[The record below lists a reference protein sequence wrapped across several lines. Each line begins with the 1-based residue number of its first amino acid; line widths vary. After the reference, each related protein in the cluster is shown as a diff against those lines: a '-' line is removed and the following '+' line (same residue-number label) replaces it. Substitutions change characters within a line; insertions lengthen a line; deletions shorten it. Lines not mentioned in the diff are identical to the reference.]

1 MKSFLSRFPRI
12 SAVLLVV
19 ADVVLAVLVG
29 LVATAVVPA
38 IPKLP
43 DFIALCVL
51 AAATA
56 ILVTILGWWR
66 VVGWNGPAQWRHL
79 WLLLLPA
86 LLVFLPRAVHPPA
99 PLSLNCRAFKTGP
112 P

>member
-1 MKSFLSRFPRI
+1 MKSFLSRFPGI

-29 LVATAVVPA
+29 LEATAVVPA

-51 AAATA
+51 A
-56 ILVTILGWWR
+56 
-66 VVGWNGPAQWRHL
+66 
-79 WLLLLPA
+79 
-86 LLVFLPRAVHPPA
+86 
-99 PLSLNCRAFKTGP
+99 TGE
-112 P
+112 